1 MGGAGAGETSARN
14 VGIDSV
20 AVLSEVP
27 DQPYTVLAV
36 VSTRSS
42 TVFDSFD
49 DLRAALVAR
58 AALLGGDAVILRS
71 RSTKTTPIFN
81 TVGFVVSEQRIM
93 VGDVIALPSR

>member
-1 MGGAGAGETSARN
+1 VATGPLTGGSHESPAPHLACG
-14 VGIDSV
+14 
-20 AVLSEVP
+20 LSLE